1 MIGGVALHLH
11 GTTAQLHAYCSHPPV
26 SSFLP
31 TLPLSPCAFL
41 AQEGIPVAVQIE
53 QFVERVVSPAG
64 IIALALSGAVAVAL
78 IATRRIVPA
87 LIVAVL
93 IVSCFQANH
102 RIDSNVLIGPLQSF
116 RYFSKPLA
124 FVLLLGAIFFSFGT
138 DRGLRRSST
147 GAGTI
152 ALLLFQCYYLIQLT
166 VFAGD
171 GLLKGA
177 FGIITAALT
186 WWVFAVH
193 IGRSMQDLSG
203 ARRALRGFAYV
214 GMAFVAVNLFQMV
227 VSLGG
232 ALEAGRL
239 AGIAGNAQMMGCMC
253 TMLLI
258 MNIYVAFDVE
268 TPPTLRTA
276 CMGTSGLLLV
286 LMLATGSRT
295 AMLATAVAGVIM
307 FRNRIGRIAVFAML
321 GVAAIVL
328 VSLVFSDVTAIAA
341 ERITYGEDTRTAG
354 WLRDLENFYDS
365 PIFGQFPFLKQG
377 EVASGIES
385 VFIRTLSSMGIVG
398 FLVLSPVL
406 LSVAAS
412 CVGALQLMRAS
423 AAHTDLCSLYLGS
436 CAALLVFNTFDG
448 YAFGLVTFPV
458 ITIYIVLTLGAF
470 LDEERERLGTGELA
484 EFGLAGA

>member
-1 MIGGVALHLH
+1 V
-11 GTTAQLHAYCSHPPV
+11 TQLPPI
-26 SSFLP
+26 LQA
-31 TLPLSPCAFL
+31 TPCAFL
-41 AQEGIPVAVQIE
+41 AQEGIPVAVQLE
-53 QFVERVVSPAG
+53 QFVERVISPLG
-64 IIALALSGAVAVAL
+64 IIALTVFGAAAITL

-93 IVSCFQANH
+93 VVSCFQANH

-116 RYFSKPLA
+116 RLFSKPLA

-138 DRGLRRSST
+138 DRGIRRSST
-147 GAGTI
+147 GAATI
-152 ALLLFQCYYLIQLT
+152 ALLLFQCYYLIQ
-166 VFAGD
+166 VSIFAGD

-177 FGIITAALT
+177 FGIVTAIAT
-186 WWVFAVH
+186 WWVFAVQL
-193 IGRSMQDLSG
+193 GRSMQDLSG
-203 ARRALRGFAYV
+203 ARHALRCFAYV

-253 TMLLI
+253 AMLLI
-258 MNIYVAFDVE
+258 ICVFLAFDLE
-268 TPPTLRTA
+268 TPPTFRVA
-276 CMGTSGLLLV
+276 CMATSGLLLV

-307 FRNRIGRIAVFAML
+307 FRNRIGRITVFAIL
-321 GVAAIVL
+321 GAAAIML

-365 PIFGQFPFLKQG
+365 PIFGQFPFLEQG
-377 EVASGIES
+377 EDASGIES
-385 VFIRTLSSMGIVG
+385 VFIRTLSNMGIVG
-398 FLVLSPVL
+398 LLVLSPVL
-406 LSVAAS
+406 LSAAAS
-412 CVGALQLMRAS
+412 CMGALQLMRAS
-423 AAHTDLCSLYLGS
+423 AAHADLCSLYLGS

-458 ITIYIVLTLGAF
+458 ITIYVVLTLGAF
-470 LDEERERLGTGELA
+470 LDEEREGLGTGYLDEV
-484 EFGLAGA
+484 GLAGA